1 MQYAPTTQNLWGI
14 QQPKMNPNLSQFFTQ
29 NPCPYDFRTS
39 LNNVLAEENEN
50 DNGFVALGGD
60 LHPSTLISAYS
71 QGLFP
76 WFNEGE
82 PIAWWSPSPRCVIYP
97 HLFSP
102 SKTLKRTAKSQNWF
116 ITFNR
121 NFSDVIHACSEA
133 RAYAINSGT
142 ATWINPDMISAYTEL
157 NKLGFA
163 YSVEVWDA
171 NPLEEKAKLIGGLY
185 GLKLGQAFFGESMFH
200 RVTDAS
206 KVAFWALMRLCERSN
221 FAWVDC
227 QLPNNHLMSLG
238 AEILP
243 RKVFLADLPK
253 QIFKE
258 SCDWTAL
265 MGQSFVVKILL
276 DDLPFGILQENQ

>member
-1 MQYAPTTQNLWGI
+1 MASA
-14 QQPKMNPNLSQFFTQ
+14 KMNPNLSQFLSQ
-29 NPCPYDFRTS
+29 NPCPYEFRTS
-39 LNNVLAEENEN
+39 LNNALAEEDGN
-50 DNGFVALGGD
+50 DDGLIAIGGD

-71 QGLFP
+71 QGIFP

-97 HLFSP
+97 HQFSP
-102 SKTLKRTAKSQNWF
+102 SKTLKRTAKSKNWF
-116 ITFNR
+116 ITINR
-121 NFSDVIHACSEA
+121 NFTEVIQACSEA
-133 RAYAINSGT
+133 RAYADG
-142 ATWINPDMISAYTEL
+142 TWINSDMISAYTEL

-171 NPLEEKAKLIGGLY
+171 HPLEENTHLIGGLY

-265 MGQSFVVKILL
+265 MGQSFAVKILL